1 QDLSGGFV
9 DALRNGGDHGIV
21 DQLGFNT
28 MTQSSEGLHH
38 DAILLAIVEQL
49 PFREIW
55 MRFDLNRSW
64 LYASAIEHFFQ
75 LSQIN
80 VRQSDRLAP
89 TFVHQALQSLPGSR
103 QSRRFVIKHITV
115 LVSRVL
121 LVAGFESEWSM
132 DAV

>member
-1 QDLSGGFV
+1 M
-9 DALRNGGDHGIV
+9 DALRNNGDHRIV

-38 DAILLAIVEQL
+38 DAIPLAIVEQIPL
-49 PFREIW
+49 REIW
-55 MRFDLNRSW
+55 MRFDLNNSW
-64 LYASAIEHFFQ
+64 LYACAFTHLFQ
-75 LSQIN
+75 LSQTD

-89 TFVHQALQSLPGSR
+89 TFVHQALQSLPGIR
-103 QSRRFVIKHITV
+103 QGRRVVINHITV

-132 DAV
+132 GAV

>member
-1 QDLSGGFV
+1 
-9 DALRNGGDHGIV
+9 
-21 DQLGFNT
+21 

-38 DAILLAIVEQL
+38 DALTLAIVEQF
-49 PFREIW
+49 PFREIR
-55 MRFDLNRSW
+55 MGFDLDSSW
-64 LYASAIEHFFQ
+64 LYASDIEHLFQ
-75 LSQIN
+75 LFQAD

-89 TFVHQALQSLPGSR
+89 TFVHQALQSLPGIG
-103 QSRRFVIKHITV
+103 QSRRFVINDIAV